1 MDIRIIAV
9 GRVKEPYI
17 KQGINIYQ
25 KSLRAYASVEIVEVI
40 DERAPDN
47 LSLAQIQMVK
57 AKEGQ
62 RIEKLIRPYSFVIAL
77 AIDGQTLSSPALAK
91 KLKDLRG
98 DGRDKIDFII
108 GGSLGLD
115 NEILK
120 RAHLLLS
127 FSKLTFPH
135 QLMRLILIEQID
147 RAIRLLNS

>member
-91 KLKDLRG
+91 K
-98 DGRDKIDFII
+98 
-108 GGSLGLD
+108 
-115 NEILK
+115 
-120 RAHLLLS
+120 
-127 FSKLTFPH
+127 
-135 QLMRLILIEQID
+135 
-147 RAIRLLNS
+147 

>member
-1 MDIRIIAV
+1 M
-9 GRVKEPYI
+9 
-17 KQGINIYQ
+17 
-25 KSLRAYASVEIVEVI
+25 RAYASVEIVEVI

-91 KLKDLRG
+91 KLKDLEG
-98 DGRDKIDFII
+98 GRDKIDFII

-147 RAIRLLNS
+147 RTIRLLNS